1 MSSDISLELN
11 TRLPEWAKFLIHP
24 EEFGLDLSPNP
35 EIEKWVI
42 LTVPNRT
49 GVSLLL
55 SLGQLIRTVTPALSN
70 HRNYGVEDVKSIE
83 PGGLITWLDLAGK
96 NLNYGR
102 MIDPVYKSGQ
112 YIYYEN
118 LLKRKSTR
126 VMRNHED
133 AVRFRFDRYLGPHTR
148 EGQPLA
154 ARSIAAE
161 KLFNLT
167 DVELQ
172 CRSSNN
178 CHIVG
183 SVARLETEVE
193 QNVFIDNELSSFKD
207 LLRPDRTSDT
217 GHFLS
222 RWSSVNEEDE
232 SISESSPI
240 TIFDGGSAFFRN
252 RSVSSQ
258 VNVIVVDRWENRA
271 FGIVDEF
278 RQSAAMY
285 GGLKRSKPKGVPIEI
300 ATYERAR

>member
-1 MSSDISLELN
+1 MNCDIALELN
-11 TRLPEWAKFLIHP
+11 TRLPEWARFLIYP

-35 EIEKWVI
+35 EKEKWAI

-55 SLGQLIRTVTPALSN
+55 SLGQLIRTVTPALSS
-70 HRNYGVEDVKSIE
+70 HRNYGVENVKMIE
-83 PGGLITWLDLAGK
+83 AGELITWLDLAKK

-102 MIDPVYKSGQ
+102 MIDPLYRSGR
-112 YIYYEN
+112 YLRYEN
-118 LLKRKSTR
+118 LLKSKSTF
-126 VMRNHED
+126 VMREHED
-133 AVRFRFDRYLGPHTR
+133 AVRFRFDRYLGPHAK
-148 EGQPLA
+148 EGKPLA

-167 DVELQ
+167 NIELQ

-193 QNVFIDNELSSFKD
+193 QNVFIDSELCSFKD
-207 LLRPDRTSDT
+207 LLRPDRLSDT

-232 SISESSPI
+232 SISESSPM

-285 GGLKRSKPKGVPIEI
+285 GGLKRLNPKGVPIEI